1 LLIVSCPI
9 KIESVYANL
18 LGIKKI
24 ELPVIAY
31 MDNLA
36 WLKIHCCAHPKVKIG
51 GLQLLVVGGGREN
64 VSKMRLYVL

>member
-1 LLIVSCPI
+1 MIVSCPI
-9 KIESVYANL
+9 NIESVYAYL

-31 MDNLA
+31 VDNLT
-36 WLKIHCCAHPKVKIG
+36 WLKIHCSAHPKVKIG

-64 VSKMRLYVL
+64 VGKIRLYVL